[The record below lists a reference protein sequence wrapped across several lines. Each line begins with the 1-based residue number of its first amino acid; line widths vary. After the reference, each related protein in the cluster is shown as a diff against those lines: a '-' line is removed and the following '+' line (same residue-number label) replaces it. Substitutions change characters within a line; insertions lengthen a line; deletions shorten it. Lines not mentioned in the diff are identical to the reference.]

1 MVMSIDNDLQKR
13 EDKLIQ
19 QHKFLC
25 MFQDDIDADL
35 ETIQVT
41 IKRLRNKAKDY
52 YGFDFQEELQDMLS
66 DLI

>member
-1 MVMSIDNDLQKR
+1 MSV
-13 EDKLIQ
+13 DKYMQDKENKMEQ

-41 IKRLRNKAKDY
+41 IKRLRYRAKDY
-52 YGFDFQEELQDMLS
+52 YGFDFREDLQDMLS

>member
-1 MVMSIDNDLQKR
+1 MSIDNDLKKR
-13 EDKLIQ
+13 EDKLIK

-41 IKRLRNKAKDY
+41 IKRLRSKAKDY
-52 YGFDFQEELQDMLS
+52 YGFDFREPLQDMLS